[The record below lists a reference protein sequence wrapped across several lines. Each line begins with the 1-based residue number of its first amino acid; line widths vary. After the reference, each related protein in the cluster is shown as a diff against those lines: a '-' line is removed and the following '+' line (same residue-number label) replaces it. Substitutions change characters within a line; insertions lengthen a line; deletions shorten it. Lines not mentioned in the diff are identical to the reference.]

1 MELERWQALGNE
13 YLIVERERLRF
24 ALTAAKVRLLC
35 DDQNGLGADGLL
47 EIWHGEDDA
56 VSAELTIWN
65 ADGSQA
71 ELSGNGSRQAFL
83 YLRASGWSDSNS
95 LAMRTPAG
103 VITAELTGPDTATVA
118 IGQARTASDQFP
130 AGPADGRAEMRI
142 DDREQPFQFV
152 SVGNPQCAFEVDSV
166 ETLDSLEIDVIG
178 PLVESD
184 ARFPARTNV
193 SWWTKLDD
201 RRIRARI
208 FERGV
213 GETASS
219 GTGASGAA
227 VASVLAG
234 GSSPVTVVLDGGE
247 LVVTLDSDLNVELSG
262 SANRVEQIR
271 LSAELEEDVR
281 DA

>member
-1 MELERWQALGNE
+1 MDLERWQALGNE
-13 YLIVERERLRF
+13 YLIVERERLHF
-24 ALTAAKVRLLC
+24 PLTAEKVRLLC
-35 DDQNGLGADGLL
+35 DELSGLGADGLL
-47 EIWHGEDDA
+47 EIWHGDDDA

-83 YLRASGWSDSNS
+83 YLRASGWTDSNS

-118 IGQARTASDQFP
+118 IGRARMASDQFP
-130 AGPADGRAEMRI
+130 SGPADGRAELRI
-142 DDREQPFQFV
+142 GDVEERFQFV
-152 SVGNPQCAFEVDSV
+152 SVGNPQCVFEVDSV
-166 ETLDSLEIDVIG
+166 EILDSVPIETIG
-178 PLVESD
+178 PLVVSD

-193 SWWTKLDD
+193 SWWTKLGEG
-201 RRIRARI
+201 RIRASI

-227 VASVLAG
+227 VASFLAG

-247 LVVTLDSDLNVELSG
+247 LVVTLDSELNVELSG

-271 LSAELEEDVR
+271 LSAELEEQIR
-281 DA
+281 EA